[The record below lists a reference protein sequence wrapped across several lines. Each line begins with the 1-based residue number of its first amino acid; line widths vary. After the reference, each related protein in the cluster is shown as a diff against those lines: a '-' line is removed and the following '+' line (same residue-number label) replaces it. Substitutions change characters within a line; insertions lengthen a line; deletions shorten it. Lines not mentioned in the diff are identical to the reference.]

1 MRVLPPALL
10 NLPQAQLEGL
20 ESHLRRKRA
29 ARWALVSLSLRHSTF
44 LRPRAAGML
53 LPSTLLLRVL

>member
-10 NLPQAQLEGL
+10 NLPQAHLELL

-29 ARWALVSLSLRHSTF
+29 ARWALCLVRHSTL

-53 LPSTLLLRVL
+53 SALLLREL